1 MRKTVENSFGDK
13 WLSGLV
19 THRKW
24 LSLPATFGI
33 KQHTG
38 SLESLQLRKAAV
50 SAALN
55 EKSGAPGGEPQIQ
68 DGKVT
73 DNRRS

>member
-24 LSLPATFGI
+24 LSLSVTFGI

-50 SAALN
+50 S
-55 EKSGAPGGEPQIQ
+55 KSGAPGGERQIQ